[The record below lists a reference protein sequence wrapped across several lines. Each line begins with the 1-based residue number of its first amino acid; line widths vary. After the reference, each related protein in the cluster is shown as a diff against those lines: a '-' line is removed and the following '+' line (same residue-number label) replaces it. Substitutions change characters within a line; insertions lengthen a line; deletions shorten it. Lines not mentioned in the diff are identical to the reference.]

1 MLEANE
7 HGLPVKAA
15 DPNLCLSALAYAD
28 DVVLLAKDR
37 PSAQK
42 LCDICSNFAEAKSMQ
57 WHCEPQRLK
66 SKCEYMILNKPH
78 GSLPGGKLVSESWGE
93 PLLIHG
99 RPLNEVQFIKVLD
112 STLLLARQFLLPLEM
127 VSPLSA
133 PLHLTQHLALPTH

>member
-1 MLEANE
+1 MSPLAFLISIDDLLRELMLEANK

-78 GSLPGGKLVSESWGE
+78 GLP
-93 PLLIHG
+93 
-99 RPLNEVQFIKVLD
+99 FI
-112 STLLLARQFLLPLEM
+112 M
-127 VSPLSA
+127 
-133 PLHLTQHLALPTH
+133 